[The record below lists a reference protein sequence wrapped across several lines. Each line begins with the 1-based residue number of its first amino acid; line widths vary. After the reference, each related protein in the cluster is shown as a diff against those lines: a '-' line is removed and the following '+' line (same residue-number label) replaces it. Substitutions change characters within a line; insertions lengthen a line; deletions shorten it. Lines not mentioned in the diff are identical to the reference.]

1 MARVWFGALHV
12 RRHHAG
18 RPGMSDVEPRD
29 GQQAVARSC
38 EAESEKHVEEAEGGE
53 ETVTAERR

>member
-1 MARVWFGALHV
+1 
-12 RRHHAG
+12 
-18 RPGMSDVEPRD
+18 MSDVEPRD